1 MFITNKKYVKK
12 GKRTRGTRVMS
23 EEIQISED
31 IDKLIRKNL
40 EETELSSNM
49 IVYSQR
55 TAFIYGN
62 ESASMEKVPI
72 EQFLVKIL
80 SDKGPITRSTLASLT
95 NIPRTTLYDI
105 LAKLIMK
112 GQVDKKPVRTKK
124 RGRPK
129 ILFYVKSSD

>member
-1 MFITNKKYVKK
+1 
-12 GKRTRGTRVMS
+12 MS
-23 EEIQISED
+23 EEIQITED

-40 EETELSSNM
+40 DETELTKDM

-62 ESASMEKVPI
+62 ENISMEKVPI

-80 SDKGPITRSTLASLT
+80 AEKGPITRSTLASLT

-112 GQVDKKPVRTKK
+112 GQVDKKPVRTKQ

-129 ILFYVKSSD
+129 ILFYIKSSD

>member
-1 MFITNKKYVKK
+1 
-12 GKRTRGTRVMS
+12 MS
-23 EEIQISED
+23 EEIQITED

-40 EETELSSNM
+40 EETELTNNM

-62 ESASMEKVPI
+62 ESIGMEKVPI